1 MIRKILVFALLCLL
15 SAGCGRDSADV
26 AQIKRGIARY
36 NQLLV
41 EGYKGLN
48 MNYLQEVATPELAT
62 KAYYHMSAIGE
73 GKLRMESALKELT
86 FNRIE
91 LRRKDEAIVET
102 REVWDF
108 RYVEMKTGK
117 TYYEEKDFV
126 YEMGYTLKK
135 HAEKWTITH
144 ITTISGKT
152 GTTTVPWPEIK
163 RNKDMTPLK

>member
-1 MIRKILVFALLCLL
+1 MIRKILVLSLLLL
-15 SAGCGRDSADV
+15 LFAGCGRDNADML
-26 AQIKRGIARY
+26 QIKKTITRY
-36 NQLLV
+36 NQFLAD
-41 EGYKGLN
+41 GYKSLN
-48 MNYLQEVATPELAT
+48 MNSLQEVATPELAT

-86 FNRIE
+86 FNKIE
-91 LRRKDEAIVET
+91 LRQKDEAVVET

-108 RYVEMKTGK
+108 RHVEMKTGK
-117 TYYEEKDFV
+117 SYYEEKDFV